1 MFPIQ
6 FQILMEYS
14 GGASLNIH
22 VTESRPLS
30 VDIIKSYT
38 VEILHGLEYLH
49 NKDVVHKNLRVSKR
63 NILIRDVISLILN

>member
-1 MFPIQ
+1 MLKYPIQ
-6 FQILMEYS
+6 FQILMEYL

-38 VEILHGLEYLH
+38 EEILYGLEYLH

-63 NILIRDVISLILN
+63 NILIQDVIS